1 MRKLPTIS
9 DVAARACVGRSTVS
23 RFLNQ
28 GYLKAGTR
36 ARIEEAIAELG
47 YAPSWTARSLSLGR
61 RGTIG
66 VVIKSS
72 LDPWTVVFLAGILD
86 EVEGHDASLVRAT
99 LGPREPGDWSK
110 VLAWIRNDRTDGLI
124 LADLCADPAVAAAAT
139 DRTLPIVAVIK
150 SGLTDIGPSRSVGR
164 AACRRLFEIARQ
176 NAPRAKRPRTGR
188 SSALRSSI
196 APLLQSTQIG
206 KPPP

>member
-72 LDPWTVVFLAGILD
+72 LDPWTVV
-86 EVEGHDASLVRAT
+86 V
-99 LGPREPGDWSK
+99 PRRNPG
-110 VLAWIRNDRTDGLI
+110 
-124 LADLCADPAVAAAAT
+124 
-139 DRTLPIVAVIK
+139 
-150 SGLTDIGPSRSVGR
+150 
-164 AACRRLFEIARQ
+164 
-176 NAPRAKRPRTGR
+176 
-188 SSALRSSI
+188 
-196 APLLQSTQIG
+196 
-206 KPPP
+206 